1 MQVKAYTDILE
12 ESILNP
18 SKGNLKESLT
28 LPFESLKKF
37 AGTNIGKLG
46 IGFTSI
52 FAAYKAF
59 KAVDSKFGLTYNGA
73 YGNTSKSLKSVQD
86 TKSQVD
92 DLQSKVDGYK
102 ESLQQIATNNDIDVS
117 GLKSVD
123 AIIQKINSVG
133 GISLVDQAEVQK
145 VQVANTQLKGT
156 LKNKRNIL
164 SQEQKEAAAD
174 AEKNLKKKVSPN
186 VIQNEDGNY
195 EYIGAGTGVGVGT
208 NPRPQNV
215 IDATAQDLKG
225 YQKYSDKIEKLRE
238 KQSKAT
244 STSESKAIEKQIK
257 EAEKTAKDKIGS
269 SLDSRQ
275 EELSTMMKALSVNG
289 EGVEA
294 LSGHSKGFD
303 NLKSIVNAISNKDL
317 NSTEKALSS
326 LNSFFDGSTGK
337 NAIKEELQD
346 AVNSG
351 QDLQTALN
359 SIGLSLNDLGI
370 DKISQLK
377 DYLDK
382 ASESAKK
389 TNDYLDGTVDSVANA
404 FDNTENQDSEW
415 KKMSDYLSQAND
427 LYKKGKIGT
436 DDFQESTQYM
446 FYDKINP
453 DKKGTKFDADAYAE
467 KWSEANEKRKRYFD
481 SDNPMDS
488 ANNFINDLK
497 KHGLAKENDNGDIT
511 WTKVFDS
518 SAKAAKELNLSVSA
532 AETAMKNLSSYG
544 FEFSGMN
551 WNGEN
556 LTTYKESLSGIKEI
570 YDKLED
576 DGKGGYKEQLGT
588 KIEGWDKNVKKY
600 NKDMSDLTKEK
611 VVKIKFEYNLA
622 DLKLK
627 LQEAKTSAETSNTNE
642 SWGQYNAVQKQT
654 LKQTIQNAKNYTD
667 KNGKNIHAKK
677 AEKNA
682 NFQLAGNTAD
692 AIERATLLTNDENKK
707 TLLQQQSSS
716 IREQQQKF
724 IEDFIHSGENWES
737 YSKSHRDDLNNLNKY
752 SANAKKTSANTL
764 GVSEDKIQ
772 VKAPDKAKRNKKSSK
787 KNKKDTEEKTVKY
800 TTNTDEVD
808 KTDKKIKSDSKK
820 PVEKKVNCKVDSKE
834 LDKIDKDIN
843 SKDAKQKIV
852 ELVGKDNATP
862 IIEKWDSMD
871 APDKNTKLSG
881 KDQATAIVTLWNAMS
896 ADDKFSS
903 LSAEDKATA
912 LVSIWNGLTAEQK
925 TAIINGDSSA
935 ADKAISKVNA
945 QKIKDK
951 SFSIKA
957 KDNASGIIGSI
968 KSAISSLTGK
978 TVTVTTEHVNVVR
991 TKEYGTK
998 EYKSGGSQRFSSNG
1012 HKSHKKQFN
1021 GTFHPSVPAK
1031 AQGTLKSSSVG
1042 ISKSEKTL
1050 INEVGTEGVVR
1061 DGKLNIYNNGY
1072 PALVDLHRGDI
1083 VFNHEQLKSLEEKG
1097 YITNSHAKIVGGM
1110 SAFATGTVDDLSD
1123 VLDNDYLDDVTAYAH
1138 GSLNGTTA
1146 RAKTGKGGHRPGY
1159 HTSSTSTN
1167 NNKKTT
1173 KSTTPSTTKKTKS
1186 NSDKSK
1192 KKSTKKGKTALE
1204 KFQDYLERFF
1214 DWIEVRLKKLQTQT
1228 ERFEKKA
1235 ENSRTLRGRNSN
1247 YENAYKNTNKEI
1259 SVNKKAV
1266 IRYRKQANT
1275 VKKQAIKRKIVKPK
1289 QAKNLIKKIQNGTI
1303 NINSYGEK
1311 AQEFIK
1317 SYQEYWD
1324 KAEECRTNQLDL
1336 QQQLYELEQ
1345 KKLDSITD
1353 YYDTL
1358 GNLYKSQQEI
1368 YSSSNDLIKARGGS
1382 EDTNSTYYKNLL
1394 SQRSKQATQTS
1405 TLQQE
1410 KNAYAKELKT
1420 AKKRFGSNSNE
1431 AREAQIKY
1439 NEIVKELNDSKTSY
1453 EELNE
1458 QIREVTYNL
1467 KQIAIDKWTS
1477 AMDKLS
1483 SLASLISVKNI
1494 SNKERD
1500 SRLEQTYKNQM
1511 TTDNNIIVAN
1521 QDMINIKKQRLVE
1534 LKNTGDPNLTGEK
1547 AVQIRKEILEL
1558 ENDNYDRMQHREE
1571 KLNDIIELRFDK
1583 LKRENEIIDNNIS
1596 DMDHL
1601 IDLMGDAEIVADDG
1615 KITDTGNA
1623 QILLNSNKIQQAQ
1636 TAIANYQKGLDALGN
1651 SYTDTSMSEEE
1662 WTEKKREFIEAQ
1674 QKEASNIKESRNAIL
1689 QIYKNSLQKENELLQ
1704 KNIDKRKDAL
1714 QKKKDY
1720 YNYDKTLKE
1729 KNKNINILQN
1739 EIAALEGT
1747 SSAAG
1752 KARLEELK
1760 AQLKDA
1766 QDDYD
1771 ETVRDHEDELRSE
1784 GYDKVSEDASNVL
1797 DKTLTALDSNSKM
1810 QTDVVNKMLD
1820 GMVESYDEAY
1830 AKIRDIIASSG
1841 TSVDTFTKDI
1851 TNKTQNE
1858 LSNNIENVKNGI
1870 TTSTVD
1876 NINVNDIGRGE
1887 NADKADDILKKQELN
1902 DSTVNGASKIDLSE
1916 QQAEWNRQ
1924 QTIKAQQEAAK
1935 KQKAAQQAKK
1945 AEDEKNKKIE
1955 SLRAGLAKANE
1966 SYANAW
1972 DKTENHILNM
1982 KESSW
1987 WKNFADSKKKKV
1999 KAHESISTKHLKKG
2013 KGLDA
2018 AKTHN
2023 DLVKKEAQ
2031 AKKTAQDYI
2040 NQLSKYGVK
2049 ESLVNPSK
2057 IMGSIKA
2064 PAIKASIKGFAKGG
2078 IANELVPVNDITKII
2093 PALSNVITSNGD
2105 EGLITARLGEMILP
2119 EKPVKNLVPDFIS
2132 NVEKANTMMKNG
2144 GMGDIN
2150 IENNFIVQGSIDK
2163 DTFPGVK
2170 KMQEMSYDYIVKQ
2183 LTDQRQKSG
2192 YKTKL

>member
-1 MQVKAYTDILE
+1 MQVKSTFKWLFDIYMKGG
-12 ESILNP
+12 NP
-18 SKGNLKESLT
+18 LRAGIITLFNNLKSFFSSPLGLLGGSL
-28 LPFESLKKF
+28 
-37 AGTNIGKLG
+37 
-46 IGFTSI
+46 TSI
-52 FAAYKAF
+52 FAAYKTF

-117 GLKSVD
+117 GLESVD

-156 LKNKRNIL
+156 LKNKQNIL

-225 YQKYSDKIEKLRE
+225 YQEYSDKIEKLRK

-244 STSESKAIEKQIK
+244 SASESKAIEKQIK
-257 EAEKTAKDKIGS
+257 EAETAKDKIGS

-289 EGVEA
+289 EGAEG
-294 LSGHSKGFD
+294 LSKHRESFD

-317 NSTEKALSS
+317 NSTGKALSS

-337 NAIKEELQD
+337 NAIKDRLQD

-351 QDLQTALN
+351 NDLSQAL
-359 SIGLSLNDLGI
+359 SRMGLSLNDLGI
-370 DKISQLK
+370 DKIEQLQG
-377 DYLDK
+377 YLDK
-382 ASESAKK
+382 ASDSAKK
-389 TNDYLDGTVDSVANA
+389 TSNAIDSVDGTVTSVGKA
-404 FDNTENQDSEW
+404 FDSANKDEDW
-415 KKMSDYLSQAND
+415 KNMSKYLSEAND
-427 LYKKGKIGT
+427 LYDKGKIGT
-436 DDFQESTQYM
+436 DDFKESAQFLTWGTINSDSTK
-446 FYDKINP
+446 YDA
-453 DKKGTKFDADAYAE
+453 TAYAKAWKKAE
-467 KWSEANEKRKRYFD
+467 EKRKRYFD
-481 SDNPMDS
+481 SDNPNDS
-488 ANNFINDLK
+488 RDNFVSDLVDK
-497 KHGLAKENDNGDIT
+497 GLAKKGKNDDIT
-511 WTKVFDS
+511 WTKEFNN
-518 SAKAAKELNLSVSA
+518 SAVAAKKLGISVSA
-532 AETAMKNLSSYG
+532 VETLMRNLQSYG
-544 FEFSGMN
+544 AEFDNVTWSGD
-551 WNGEN
+551 N
-556 LTTYKESLSGIKEI
+556 LKSYKESLSGIKDI
-570 YDKLED
+570 YNNMDEGDDKD
-576 DGKGGYKEQLGT
+576 TLGT
-588 KIEGWDKNVKKY
+588 KIQGWDKNLKKY
-600 NKDMSDLTKEK
+600 NKDMSTLTKDQ
-611 VVKIKFEYNLA
+611 VVKIKFEYDLA
-622 DLKLK
+622 SIKQEIQK
-627 LQEAKTSAETSNTNE
+627 LQKIAEEGGDSQSWAEANAEQSIYRDKAEKAKGNKVTDKKVGSKSYQNTSNNITALKDQLSKASSEQEKVAIQQKINEGYQLQNKMNDAYVASGKSWTDFKESADFVDIAKELKAYNEKAKQEVADILGIDKDEVFKQHTKKDDEGETTAPNKNDKTTTKQQQDNMKKAGVDTPSKEGKKRTSVTNPFPDGE
-642 SWGQYNAVQKQT
+642 TKVTVSADT
-654 LKQTIQNAKNYTD
+654 SE
-667 KNGKNIHAKK
+667 AKK
-677 AEKNA
+677 AINDVEKD
-682 NFQLAGNTAD
+682 GDSKKITMKAD
-692 AIERATLLTNDENKK
+692 A
-707 TLLQQQSSS
+707 S
-716 IREQQQKF
+716 
-724 IEDFIHSGENWES
+724 
-737 YSKSHRDDLNNLNKY
+737 
-752 SANAKKTSANTL
+752 
-764 GVSEDKIQ
+764 
-772 VKAPDKAKRNKKSSK
+772 
-787 KNKKDTEEKTVKY
+787 
-800 TTNTDEVD
+800 TDEVKSEIESLETGNVVEFTANVND
-808 KTDKKIKSDSKK
+808 VESQVTAVKNEDGTVTYTANVDGTEQTVYPILQKDGTVTYTSNIDSIPVQAPPGYQTIVQNPDSSQIQNTSPVDQTVNRKPNNSNIKSTKSVDQTVKRIPDNSA
-820 PVEKKVNCKVDSKE
+820 VN
-834 LDKIDKDIN
+834 
-843 SKDAKQKIV
+843 
-852 ELVGKDNATP
+852 
-862 IIEKWDSMD
+862 
-871 APDKNTKLSG
+871 
-881 KDQATAIVTLWNAMS
+881 
-896 ADDKFSS
+896 
-903 LSAEDKATA
+903 
-912 LVSIWNGLTAEQK
+912 
-925 TAIINGDSSA
+925 
-935 ADKAISKVNA
+935 
-945 QKIKDK
+945 
-951 SFSIKA
+951 
-957 KDNASGIIGSI
+957 SI
-968 KSAISSLTGK
+968 KSITQKVIRIFTGGGGNQNGSTGGSKKSKDGTGGLNGTAHVSGTAHVNGNLQENRLPDEWKTNKANHGALTGELGQELVVYGNRWW
-978 TVTVTTEHVNVVR
+978 TV
-991 TKEYGTK
+991 GD
-998 EYKSGGSQRFSSNG
+998 NG
-1012 HKSHKKQFN
+1012 AEF
-1021 GTFHPSVPAK
+1021 T
-1031 AQGTLKSSSVG
+1031 
-1042 ISKSEKTL
+1042 
-1050 INEVGTEGVVR
+1050 
-1061 DGKLNIYNNGY
+1061 
-1072 PALVDLHRGDI
+1072 DI
-1083 VFNHEQLKSLEEKG
+1083 PKGAVIFNHKQTEQLFDKG
-1097 YITNSHAKIVGGM
+1097 YINSRGTGYYLGSSFNSNVDDLFNSEDDDAFLNG
-1110 SAFATGTVDDLSD
+1110 SAFANGIPIKLG
-1123 VLDNDYLDDVTAYAH
+1123 
-1138 GSLNGTTA
+1138 GS
-1146 RAKTGKGGHRPGY
+1146 
-1159 HTSSTSTN
+1159 SISTN
-1167 NNKKTT
+1167 KNKKTT

-1192 KKSTKKGKTALE
+1192 KKTTKKGKTALE

-1214 DWIEVRLKKLQTQT
+1214 DWIEVRLKRLQTQT

-1247 YENAYKNTNKEI
+1247 YENAYKNTNKEV
-1259 SVNKKAV
+1259 STNKKAV

-1275 VKKQAIKRKIVKPK
+1275 VKKQAVKRKIVKPK
-1289 QAKNLIKKIQNGTI
+1289 QAKNLIKKIKNGTI

-1353 YYDTL
+1353 YYDTV
-1358 GNLYKSQQEI
+1358 NDLYKSEQDI
-1368 YSSSNDLIKARGGS
+1368 YSSENEMIRAKGGS
-1382 EDTNSTYYKNLL
+1382 EDLNSAYHKNLI
-1394 SQRSKQATQTS
+1394 SQRSKQASQTS
-1405 TLQQE
+1405 ILQQE
-1410 KNAYAKELKT
+1410 ANAYAKELQT
-1420 AKKRFGSNSNE
+1420 ARKRFGANSEE
-1431 AREAQIKY
+1431 ALAAQTKY
-1439 NEIVKELNDSKTSY
+1439 NEIIKSLNESKTSY

-1547 AVQIRKEILEL
+1547 AVQIRKEILDL

-1583 LKRENEIIDNNIS
+1583 LKRENEILDNNIN

-1601 IDLMGDAEIVADDG
+1601 INLMGDAEIVADDG

-1662 WTEKKREFIEAQ
+1662 WTEKKRELIEAQ
-1674 QKEASNIKESRNAIL
+1674 QKEASTVKESRNAIL

-1747 SSAAG
+1747 SSATG

-1766 QDDYD
+1766 QDDYN

-1784 GYDKVSEDASNVL
+1784 GYDKVSEDASNAL

-1851 TNKTQNE
+1851 TNKTQTE
-1858 LSNNIENVKNGI
+1858 LSNNIENVKNGT

-1876 NINVNDIGRGE
+1876 DINVNNIGRGE
-1887 NADKADDILKKQELN
+1887 NADKADNILKKQELN

-1916 QQAEWNRQ
+1916 QQAEWHRQ

-1945 AEDEKNKKIE
+1945 AQDEKNKKIE
-1955 SLRAGLAKANE
+1955 SLRAGLVKANE

-1972 DKTENHILNM
+1972 GKTERHVQNM

-1987 WKNFADSKKKKV
+1987 WKNFADAKKKKV
-1999 KAHESISTKHLKKG
+1999 KAHESISTKSLKKG

-2023 DLVKKEAQ
+2023 NLVEKESQ
-2031 AKKTAQDYI
+2031 AKKTAQGYI
-2040 NQLSKYGVK
+2040 NQLSKYGVR
-2049 ESLVNPSK
+2049 ESLINPSK

-2064 PAIKASIKGFAKGG
+2064 SAIKASIKGFAKGG
-2078 IANELVPVNDITKII
+2078 IANELVPVNDITKVI
-2093 PALSNVITSNGD
+2093 PALSNVITANGD

-2132 NVEKANTMMKNG
+2132 NVEKANAMMKNG

-2150 IENNFIVQGSIDK
+2150 IENNLIVQGSIDK

>member
-164 SQEQKEAAAD
+164 SQEQKEAVAD

-257 EAEKTAKDKIGS
+257 EAETAKDKIGS

-1674 QKEASNIKESRNAIL
+1674 QKEASTIKESRNAIL

-2078 IANELVPVNDITKII
+2078 ITDELVPVNDITKVI

-2150 IENNFIVQGSIDK
+2150 IENNLIVQGSIDK

>member
-1 MQVKAYTDILE
+1 MQVKEYAELIKEVLYNPKTNKEYKDLF
-12 ESILNP
+12 SI
-18 SKGNLKESLT
+18 
-28 LPFESLKKF
+28 PFESLKKF
-37 AGTNIGKLG
+37 AGTKIGALG
-46 IGFTSI
+46 ISLTSI
-52 FAAYKAF
+52 FAAYKTF

-117 GLKSVD
+117 GLESVD

-145 VQVANTQLKGT
+145 IQVANTQLEGT
-156 LKNKRNIL
+156 LKNKQNIL
-164 SQEQKEAAAD
+164 SQEQKEAAVD
-174 AEKNLKKKVSPN
+174 AEKNLKKKVNPN
-186 VIQNEDGNY
+186 VKKSKDGTY
-195 EYIGAGTGVGVGT
+195 EYVGTNGVAAGTGAEH
-208 NPRPQNV
+208 QNV
-215 IDATAQDLKG
+215 IDATEQDLKG
-225 YQKYSDKIEKLRE
+225 YQEYSDKIAKLRE

-244 STSESKAIEKQIK
+244 SASESKAIEKQIK
-257 EAEKTAKDKIGS
+257 EAETAKDKIRS

-289 EGVEA
+289 EGVKA

-326 LNSFFDGSTGK
+326 LNTFFDGSTGK

-351 QDLQTALN
+351 QDLQTALS

-389 TNDYLDGTVDSVANA
+389 TNDYLDGTVDSVTNA

-488 ANNFINDLK
+488 ANNFISDLK
-497 KHGLAKENDNGDIT
+497 KHGLAKESDDGEIT
-511 WTKVFDS
+511 WTKAFDS

-532 AETAMKNLSSYG
+532 TETAMKNLSSYG

-654 LKQTIQNAKNYTD
+654 LKQTIQDAKNYTD

-707 TLLQQQSSS
+707 TLLQQQASS

-752 SANAKKTSANTL
+752 SANAKKTSVNTL

-772 VKAPDKAKRNKKSSK
+772 VEAPDEVKRNKKSSK

-843 SKDAKQKIV
+843 SKNAKQKIV

-862 IIEKWDSMD
+862 IIEKWDNMD

-881 KDQATAIVTLWNAMS
+881 KDQATAIVTLWNSMS

-978 TVTVTTEHVNVVR
+978 TVTLTTNHVSNY
-991 TKEYGTK
+991 TTNKSS
-998 EYKSGGSQRFSSNG
+998 SGGSGGS
-1012 HKSHKKQFN
+1012 HKSSKGSSKGFGGGGGGHFN
-1021 GTFHPSVPAK
+1021 GTFHPSIPAK

-1042 ISKSEKTL
+1042 IPKGEKTL

-1072 PALVDLHRGDI
+1072 PALVDLKKNDI
-1083 VFNHEQLKSLEEKG
+1083 VFNHKQMEELEKKG

-1110 SAFATGTVDDLSD
+1110 SAFASGTVDDLND
-1123 VLDNDYLDDVTAYAH
+1123 VFDNDYLDDITAYAH
-1138 GSLNGTTA
+1138 GSLNGITA

-1159 HTSSTSTN
+1159 YTSSTSTN

-1173 KSTTPSTTKKTKS
+1173 KSTASSKSKS
-1186 NSDKSK
+1186 NSGKSK
-1192 KKSTKKGKTALE
+1192 KKNTKKGKTALE
-1204 KFQDYLERFF
+1204 KFQKWFEKFF
-1214 DWIEVRLKKLQTQT
+1214 DWIEERLKKLQTQT

-1235 ENSRTLRGRNSN
+1235 ENSRTLSGRNSN

-1259 SVNKKAV
+1259 SANQKGEA
-1266 IRYRKQANT
+1266 RYKKQANT
-1275 VKKQAIKRKIVKPK
+1275 VKKQAIKKKIVKPK

-1303 NINSYGEK
+1303 NINAYGEK
-1311 AQEFIK
+1311 TQEFIK

-1324 KAEECRTNQLDL
+1324 KAEDCRTNQLDL

-1353 YYDTL
+1353 YYDTV
-1358 GNLYKSQQEI
+1358 NDLYKSEQDI
-1368 YSSSNDLIKARGGS
+1368 YSSENEMIRAKGGS
-1382 EDTNSTYYKNLL
+1382 EDLNSTYHKNLI
-1394 SQRSKQATQTS
+1394 SQRSKQASQTS
-1405 TLQQE
+1405 ILRQE
-1410 KNAYAKELKT
+1410 ANAYAKELQT
-1420 AKKRFGSNSNE
+1420 ARKRFGANSEE
-1431 AREAQIKY
+1431 ALAAQTKY
-1439 NEIVKELNDSKTSY
+1439 NEIVKSLNESKTSY

-1547 AVQIRKEILEL
+1547 AVQIRKEILDL

-1583 LKRENEIIDNNIS
+1583 LKRENEILDNNIS

-1662 WTEKKREFIEAQ
+1662 WIEKKRELIEAQ
-1674 QKEASNIKESRNAIL
+1674 QKEASTVKESRNAIL

-1766 QDDYD
+1766 QDDYN

-1784 GYDKVSEDASNVL
+1784 GYDKVSEDASNAL

-1830 AKIRDIIASSG
+1830 AKIRDIIATSG

-1851 TNKTQNE
+1851 TNKTQTE
-1858 LSNNIENVKNGI
+1858 LRNNIENVKNGT

-1876 NINVNDIGRGE
+1876 DINVNNIGRGE

-1945 AEDEKNKKIE
+1945 AQDEKNKKIE
-1955 SLRAGLAKANE
+1955 SLRAGLVKANE

-1972 DKTENHILNM
+1972 GKTERHVQNM

-1987 WKNFADSKKKKV
+1987 WKNFTDSKKKKV
-1999 KAHESISTKHLKKG
+1999 KAHESIGTKGLKKG

-2023 DLVKKEAQ
+2023 NLVEKEFQ

-2057 IMGSIKA
+2057 IMGG
-2064 PAIKASIKGFAKGG
+2064 IKGFAKGG
-2078 IANELVPVNDITKII
+2078 IANELVPVNDITKVI
-2093 PALSNVITSNGD
+2093 PTLSNVITSNGD

-2150 IENNFIVQGSIDK
+2150 IENNLIVQGSIDK

>member
-1 MQVKAYTDILE
+1 MQVKEYAKVLKDI
-12 ESILNP
+12 IFN
-18 SKGNLKESLT
+18 SKGNKDDVFTGGTALKAILGNKLT
-28 LPFESLKKF
+28 KF
-37 AGTNIGKLG
+37 ASSPLSLLG
-46 IGFTSI
+46 IGLTSI
-52 FAAYKAF
+52 FAAYKTF

-86 TKSQVD
+86 TKSEVD

-117 GLKSVD
+117 GLESVD

-145 VQVANTQLKGT
+145 IQVANTQLKGT
-156 LKNKRNIL
+156 LKNKQNIL

-174 AEKNLKKKVSPN
+174 AEKNLKKKIIPN
-186 VIQNEDGNY
+186 VRKNKDGTY
-195 EYIGAGTGVGVGT
+195 EYGGANGVGAGIAEK
-208 NPRPQNV
+208 PQNV

-225 YQKYSDKIEKLRE
+225 YQEYSDKIAKLRE

-257 EAEKTAKDKIGS
+257 EAETVKDKIGS

-326 LNSFFDGSTGK
+326 LNTFFDGSTGK
-337 NAIKEELQD
+337 NAIKKELQD

-351 QDLQTALN
+351 QDLQTALS

-389 TNDYLDGTVDSVANA
+389 TNDYLDGTVDSVTNA

-467 KWSEANEKRKRYFD
+467 KWSEANKKRKRYFD

-497 KHGLAKENDNGDIT
+497 KHGLAKESDDGEIT
-511 WTKVFDS
+511 WTKAFDS

-654 LKQTIQNAKNYTD
+654 LKQTIQDAKNYTD

-707 TLLQQQSSS
+707 TLLQQQASS

-772 VKAPDKAKRNKKSSK
+772 VEAPDEAKRNKKSSK

-951 SFSIKA
+951 SFSINA
-957 KDNASGIIGSI
+957 KDNASGTVRSI
-968 KSAISSLTGK
+968 KGEIDSIHGK

-991 TKEYGTK
+991 TKSYGTK
-998 EYKSGGSQRFSSNG
+998 AYKSGGSQRFSSNG
-1012 HKSHKKQFN
+1012 HKSHQFN

-1031 AQGTLKSSSVG
+1031 AQGTLNSSSVG
-1042 ISKSEKTL
+1042 IPKSEKTL
-1050 INEVGTEGVVR
+1050 INEVGAEGVVR

-1083 VFNHEQLKSLEEKG
+1083 VFNSEQLKSLEEKG

-1110 SAFATGTVDDLSD
+1110 SAFASGTVDDLSD
-1123 VLDNDYLDDVTAYAH
+1123 VFDDDYLDDVNAYAH

-1159 HTSSTSTN
+1159 YTSSTSTN

-1173 KSTTPSTTKKTKS
+1173 KSTTSSTTKKTKS

-1192 KKSTKKGKTALE
+1192 KKSKKKGKTALE
-1204 KFQDYLERFF
+1204 KFQEWFENFF
-1214 DWIEVRLKKLQTQT
+1214 DWIEERLKKLQTQT

-1235 ENSRTLRGRNSN
+1235 ENSRTLSGRNSN

-1259 SVNKKAV
+1259 FTNKKGEA
-1266 IRYRKQANT
+1266 RYRKQANT
-1275 VKKQAIKRKIVKPK
+1275 VKKQAIKKKIVKPK

-1311 AQEFIK
+1311 TQEFIK

-1324 KAEECRTNQLDL
+1324 KAEDCRTNQLDL

-1345 KKLDSITD
+1345 KKLDSITN
-1353 YYDTL
+1353 YYDTV
-1358 GNLYKSQQEI
+1358 NDLYKSEQDI
-1368 YSSSNDLIKARGGS
+1368 YSSENEMIRAKGGS
-1382 EDTNSTYYKNLL
+1382 EDLNSAYHKNLI
-1394 SQRSKQATQTS
+1394 SQRSKQASQTS
-1405 TLQQE
+1405 ILQQE
-1410 KNAYAKELKT
+1410 ANAYAKELQT
-1420 AKKRFGSNSNE
+1420 ARKRFGANSEE
-1431 AREAQIKY
+1431 ALAAQTKY
-1439 NEIVKELNDSKTSY
+1439 NEIIKSLNESKTAY

-1534 LKNTGDPNLTGEK
+1534 LKNTDDPNLTGEK
-1547 AVQIRKEILEL
+1547 AVQIRKEILDL

-1583 LKRENEIIDNNIS
+1583 LKRENEILDNNIS

-1662 WTEKKREFIEAQ
+1662 WIEKKRELIEAQ
-1674 QKEASNIKESRNAIL
+1674 QKEASTIKESRNAIL

-1766 QDDYD
+1766 QDDYN

-1784 GYDKVSEDASNVL
+1784 GYDKVSEDASNAL

-1830 AKIRDIIASSG
+1830 AKIRDIIASSD

-1851 TNKTQNE
+1851 TNKTQTE
-1858 LSNNIENVKNGI
+1858 LSNNIENVKNGT

-1876 NINVNDIGRGE
+1876 DINVNNIGRGE

-1945 AEDEKNKKIE
+1945 AQDEKNKKIE

-1966 SYANAW
+1966 SYANTW
-1972 DKTENHILNM
+1972 GKTENHILNM

-1999 KAHESISTKHLKKG
+1999 KAHESISTKNLRKG

-2023 DLVKKEAQ
+2023 DLVKKESQ
-2031 AKKTAQDYI
+2031 AKKTVQGYI

-2057 IMGSIKA
+2057 IMGG
-2064 PAIKASIKGFAKGG
+2064 IKGFAKGG

-2132 NVEKANTMMKNG
+2132 NVEKANAMMKNC

-2150 IENNFIVQGSIDK
+2150 IENNLIVQGSIDK

-2183 LTDQRQKSG
+2183 LTEQRQKSG

>member
-1 MQVKAYTDILE
+1 MQVKAYTDILK
-12 ESILNP
+12 ESISDSSN
-18 SKGNLKESLT
+18 GNLKESLT

-46 IGFTSI
+46 ISLTSI

-145 VQVANTQLKGT
+145 IQVANTQLEGT
-156 LKNKRNIL
+156 LKNKQNIL
-164 SQEQKEAAAD
+164 SQEQKEAAVD
-174 AEKNLKKKVSPN
+174 AEKNLKKKVNPN
-186 VIQNEDGNY
+186 VKKSKDGTY
-195 EYIGAGTGVGVGT
+195 EYVGTNGVAAGTGAEH
-208 NPRPQNV
+208 QNV
-215 IDATAQDLKG
+215 IDATEQDLKG
-225 YQKYSDKIEKLRE
+225 YQEYSDKIAKLRE

-244 STSESKAIEKQIK
+244 SASESKAIEKQIK
-257 EAEKTAKDKIGS
+257 EAETAKDKIRS

-289 EGVEA
+289 EGVKA

-326 LNSFFDGSTGK
+326 LNTFFDGSTGK

-351 QDLQTALN
+351 QDLQTALS

-389 TNDYLDGTVDSVANA
+389 TNDYLDGTVDSVTNA

-488 ANNFINDLK
+488 ANNFISDLK
-497 KHGLAKENDNGDIT
+497 KHGLAKESDDGEIT
-511 WTKVFDS
+511 WTKAFDS

-532 AETAMKNLSSYG
+532 TETAMKNLSSYG

-654 LKQTIQNAKNYTD
+654 LKQTIQDAKNYTD

-707 TLLQQQSSS
+707 TLLQQQASS

-752 SANAKKTSANTL
+752 SANAKKTSVNTL

-772 VKAPDKAKRNKKSSK
+772 VEAPDEVKRNKKSSK

-843 SKDAKQKIV
+843 SKNAKQKIV

-862 IIEKWDSMD
+862 IIEKWDNMD

-881 KDQATAIVTLWNAMS
+881 KDQATAIVTLWNSMS

-978 TVTVTTEHVNVVR
+978 TVTLTTNHVSNY
-991 TKEYGTK
+991 TTNKSS
-998 EYKSGGSQRFSSNG
+998 SGGSGGS
-1012 HKSHKKQFN
+1012 HKSSKGSSKGFGGGGGGHFN
-1021 GTFHPSVPAK
+1021 GTFHPSIPAK

-1042 ISKSEKTL
+1042 IPKGEKTL

-1072 PALVDLHRGDI
+1072 PALVDLKKNDI
-1083 VFNHEQLKSLEEKG
+1083 VFNHKQMEELEKKG

-1110 SAFATGTVDDLSD
+1110 SAFASGTVDDLND
-1123 VLDNDYLDDVTAYAH
+1123 VFDNDYLDDITAYAH
-1138 GSLNGTTA
+1138 GSLNGITA

-1159 HTSSTSTN
+1159 YTSSTSTN

-1173 KSTTPSTTKKTKS
+1173 KSTASSKSKS
-1186 NSDKSK
+1186 NSGKSK
-1192 KKSTKKGKTALE
+1192 KKNTKKGKTALE
-1204 KFQDYLERFF
+1204 KFQKWFEKFF
-1214 DWIEVRLKKLQTQT
+1214 DWIEERLKKLQTQT

-1235 ENSRTLRGRNSN
+1235 ENSRTLSGRNSN

-1259 SVNKKAV
+1259 SANQKGEA
-1266 IRYRKQANT
+1266 RYKKQANT
-1275 VKKQAIKRKIVKPK
+1275 VKKQAIKKKIVKPK

-1303 NINSYGEK
+1303 NINAYGEK
-1311 AQEFIK
+1311 TQEFIK

-1324 KAEECRTNQLDL
+1324 KAEDCRTNQLDL

-1353 YYDTL
+1353 YYDTV
-1358 GNLYKSQQEI
+1358 NDLYKSEQDI
-1368 YSSSNDLIKARGGS
+1368 YSSENEMIRAKGGS
-1382 EDTNSTYYKNLL
+1382 EDLNSTYHKNLI
-1394 SQRSKQATQTS
+1394 SQRSKQASQTS
-1405 TLQQE
+1405 ILRQE
-1410 KNAYAKELKT
+1410 ANAYAKELQT
-1420 AKKRFGSNSNE
+1420 ARKRFGANSEE
-1431 AREAQIKY
+1431 ALAAQTKY
-1439 NEIVKELNDSKTSY
+1439 NEIVKSLNESKTSY

-1547 AVQIRKEILEL
+1547 AVQIRKEILDL

-1583 LKRENEIIDNNIS
+1583 LKRENEILDNNIS

-1662 WTEKKREFIEAQ
+1662 WIEKKRELIEAQ
-1674 QKEASNIKESRNAIL
+1674 QKEASTVKESRNAIL

-1766 QDDYD
+1766 QDDYN

-1784 GYDKVSEDASNVL
+1784 GYDKVSEDASNAL

-1830 AKIRDIIASSG
+1830 AKIRDIIATSG

-1851 TNKTQNE
+1851 TNKTQTE
-1858 LSNNIENVKNGI
+1858 LRNNIENVKNGT

-1876 NINVNDIGRGE
+1876 DINVNNIGRGE

-1945 AEDEKNKKIE
+1945 AQDEKNKKIE
-1955 SLRAGLAKANE
+1955 SLRAGLVKANE

-1972 DKTENHILNM
+1972 GKTERHVQNM

-1987 WKNFADSKKKKV
+1987 WKNFTDSKKKKV
-1999 KAHESISTKHLKKG
+1999 KAHESIGTKGLKKG

-2023 DLVKKEAQ
+2023 NLVEKEFQ

-2057 IMGSIKA
+2057 IMGG
-2064 PAIKASIKGFAKGG
+2064 IKGFAKGG
-2078 IANELVPVNDITKII
+2078 IANELVPVNDITKVI
-2093 PALSNVITSNGD
+2093 PTLSNVITSNGD

-2150 IENNFIVQGSIDK
+2150 IENNLIVQGSIDK

>member
-1 MQVKAYTDILE
+1 MQVKEYKDLF
-12 ESILNP
+12 SI
-18 SKGNLKESLT
+18 
-28 LPFESLKKF
+28 PFESLKKF
-37 AGTNIGKLG
+37 AGTKIGALG
-46 IGFTSI
+46 ISLTSI
-52 FAAYKAF
+52 FAAYKTF

-117 GLKSVD
+117 GLESVD

-145 VQVANTQLKGT
+145 IQVANTQLEGT
-156 LKNKRNIL
+156 LKNKQNIL
-164 SQEQKEAAAD
+164 SQEQKEAAVD
-174 AEKNLKKKVSPN
+174 AEKNLKKKVNPN
-186 VIQNEDGNY
+186 VKKSKDGTY
-195 EYIGAGTGVGVGT
+195 EYVGTNGVAAGTGAEH
-208 NPRPQNV
+208 QNV
-215 IDATAQDLKG
+215 IDATEQDLKG
-225 YQKYSDKIEKLRE
+225 YQEYSDKIAKLRE

-244 STSESKAIEKQIK
+244 SASESKAIEKQIK
-257 EAEKTAKDKIGS
+257 EAETAKDKIRS

-289 EGVEA
+289 EGVKA

-326 LNSFFDGSTGK
+326 LNTFFDGSTGK

-351 QDLQTALN
+351 QDLQTALS

-389 TNDYLDGTVDSVANA
+389 TNDYLDGTVDSVTNA

-488 ANNFINDLK
+488 ANNFISDLK
-497 KHGLAKENDNGDIT
+497 KHGLAKESDDGEIT
-511 WTKVFDS
+511 WTKAFDS

-532 AETAMKNLSSYG
+532 TETAMKNLSSYG

-654 LKQTIQNAKNYTD
+654 LKQTIQDAKNYTD

-707 TLLQQQSSS
+707 TLLQQQASS

-752 SANAKKTSANTL
+752 SANAKKTSVNTL

-772 VKAPDKAKRNKKSSK
+772 VEAPDEVKRNKKSSK

-843 SKDAKQKIV
+843 SKNAKQKIV

-862 IIEKWDSMD
+862 IIEKWDNMD

-881 KDQATAIVTLWNAMS
+881 KDQATAIVTLWNSMS

-978 TVTVTTEHVNVVR
+978 TVTLTTNHVSNY
-991 TKEYGTK
+991 TTNKSS
-998 EYKSGGSQRFSSNG
+998 SGGSGGS
-1012 HKSHKKQFN
+1012 HKSSKGSSKGFGGGGGGHFN
-1021 GTFHPSVPAK
+1021 GTFHPSIPAK

-1042 ISKSEKTL
+1042 IPKGEKTL

-1072 PALVDLHRGDI
+1072 PALVDLKKNDI
-1083 VFNHEQLKSLEEKG
+1083 VFNHKQMEELEKKG

-1110 SAFATGTVDDLSD
+1110 SAFASGTVDDLND
-1123 VLDNDYLDDVTAYAH
+1123 VFDNDYLDDITAYAH
-1138 GSLNGTTA
+1138 GSLNGITA

-1159 HTSSTSTN
+1159 YTSSTSTN

-1173 KSTTPSTTKKTKS
+1173 KSTASSKSKS
-1186 NSDKSK
+1186 NSGKSK
-1192 KKSTKKGKTALE
+1192 KKNTKKGKTALE
-1204 KFQDYLERFF
+1204 KFQKWFEKFF
-1214 DWIEVRLKKLQTQT
+1214 DWIEERLKKLQTQT

-1235 ENSRTLRGRNSN
+1235 ENSRTLSGRNSN

-1259 SVNKKAV
+1259 SANQKGEA
-1266 IRYRKQANT
+1266 RYKKQANT
-1275 VKKQAIKRKIVKPK
+1275 VKKQAIKKKIVKPK

-1303 NINSYGEK
+1303 NINAYGEK
-1311 AQEFIK
+1311 TQEFIK

-1324 KAEECRTNQLDL
+1324 KAEDCRTNQLDL

-1353 YYDTL
+1353 YYDTV
-1358 GNLYKSQQEI
+1358 NDLYKSEQDI
-1368 YSSSNDLIKARGGS
+1368 YSSENEMIRAKGGS
-1382 EDTNSTYYKNLL
+1382 EDLNSTYHKNLI
-1394 SQRSKQATQTS
+1394 SQRSKQASQTS
-1405 TLQQE
+1405 ILRQE
-1410 KNAYAKELKT
+1410 ANAYAKELQT
-1420 AKKRFGSNSNE
+1420 ARKRFGANSEE
-1431 AREAQIKY
+1431 ALAAQTKY
-1439 NEIVKELNDSKTSY
+1439 NEIVKSLNESKTSY

-1547 AVQIRKEILEL
+1547 AVQIRKEILDL

-1583 LKRENEIIDNNIS
+1583 LKRENEILDNNIS

-1662 WTEKKREFIEAQ
+1662 WIEKKRELIEAQ
-1674 QKEASNIKESRNAIL
+1674 QKEASTVKESRNAIL

-1766 QDDYD
+1766 QDDYN

-1784 GYDKVSEDASNVL
+1784 GYDKVSEDASNAL

-1830 AKIRDIIASSG
+1830 AKIRDIIATSG

-1851 TNKTQNE
+1851 TNKTQTE
-1858 LSNNIENVKNGI
+1858 LRNNIENVKNGT

-1876 NINVNDIGRGE
+1876 DINVNNIGRGE

-1945 AEDEKNKKIE
+1945 AQDEKNKKIE
-1955 SLRAGLAKANE
+1955 SLRAGLVKANE

-1972 DKTENHILNM
+1972 GKTERHVQNM

-1987 WKNFADSKKKKV
+1987 WKNFTDSKKKKV
-1999 KAHESISTKHLKKG
+1999 KAHESIGTKGLKKG

-2023 DLVKKEAQ
+2023 NLVEKEFQ

-2057 IMGSIKA
+2057 IMGG
-2064 PAIKASIKGFAKGG
+2064 IKGFAKGG
-2078 IANELVPVNDITKII
+2078 IANELVPVNDITKVI
-2093 PALSNVITSNGD
+2093 PTLSNVITSNGD

-2150 IENNFIVQGSIDK
+2150 IENNLIVQGSIDK

>member
-1 MQVKAYTDILE
+1 MQVKETATYLK
-12 ESILNP
+12 SIYDQGYDALGVAKYKALG
-18 SKGNLKESLT
+18 S
-28 LPFESLKKF
+28 FKKF

-46 IGFTSI
+46 ISLTSI

-92 DLQSKVDGYK
+92 DLQSKVAGYK

-117 GLKSVD
+117 GLESVD
-123 AIIQKINSVG
+123 AIIQKINNVG

-145 VQVANTQLKGT
+145 VQVANNQLKGT
-156 LKNKRNIL
+156 LKNKQNIL

-174 AEKNLKKKVSPN
+174 AEKNLKKKINPN
-186 VIQNEDGNY
+186 VKKSKDGTY
-195 EYIGAGTGVGVGT
+195 EYVGTNGVAAGTGAEH
-208 NPRPQNV
+208 QNV

-225 YQKYSDKIEKLRE
+225 YQEYSDKIAKLRE
-238 KQSKAT
+238 KQSKVT
-244 STSESKAIEKQIK
+244 SASESKAIEKQIK
-257 EAEKTAKDKIGS
+257 EAETAKDKIGS

-275 EELSTMMKALSVNG
+275 EELSIMMKALSVNG

-351 QDLQTALN
+351 QDLQTALS

-389 TNDYLDGTVDSVANA
+389 TNDYLDGTVDSVTNA

-453 DKKGTKFDADAYAE
+453 DKKGTKFDADAYAK

-488 ANNFINDLK
+488 VNNFIDDLK
-497 KHGLAKENDNGDIT
+497 EHGLAKENDNGDIT
-511 WTKVFDS
+511 WTKAFDS
-518 SAKAAKELNLSVSA
+518 SAKAAKELDLSVSA

-622 DLKLK
+622 ELKLK

-654 LKQTIQNAKNYTD
+654 LKQTIQDAKNYTD
-667 KNGKNIHAKK
+667 KNGKNIHTKK

-707 TLLQQQSSS
+707 TLLQQQASS

-724 IEDFIHSGENWES
+724 IEDFIHSGENWEN

-772 VKAPDKAKRNKKSSK
+772 VEAPDEAKRNKKSSK
-787 KNKKDTEEKTVKY
+787 KNKKETEEKTVKY

-957 KDNASGIIGSI
+957 KDNASGTVRSI
-968 KSAISSLTGK
+968 KGEIDSVHGK

-991 TKEYGTK
+991 TKSYGTK
-998 EYKSGGSQRFSSNG
+998 AYKSGGSQRFSSNG
-1012 HKSHKKQFN
+1012 HKSHQFN

-1042 ISKSEKTL
+1042 IPKSEKTL

-1072 PALVDLHRGDI
+1072 PALVDLKKNDI
-1083 VFNHEQLKSLEEKG
+1083 VFNHKQMEELEKKG

-1110 SAFATGTVDDLSD
+1110 SAFASGTVDDLND
-1123 VLDNDYLDDVTAYAH
+1123 VFDNDYLDDVTAYAH

-1159 HTSSTSTN
+1159 YTSSTSTN

-1173 KSTTPSTTKKTKS
+1173 KSTASSKSKS
-1186 NSDKSK
+1186 NSGKSK
-1192 KKSTKKGKTALE
+1192 KKNTKKGKTALE
-1204 KFQDYLERFF
+1204 KFQKWFEKFF
-1214 DWIEVRLKKLQTQT
+1214 DWIEERLKKLQTQT

-1235 ENSRTLRGRNSN
+1235 ENSRTLSGRNSN

-1259 SVNKKAV
+1259 SANQKGEA
-1266 IRYRKQANT
+1266 RYRKQANT
-1275 VKKQAIKRKIVKPK
+1275 VKKQAIKKKIVKPK

-1303 NINSYGEK
+1303 NINAYGEK
-1311 AQEFIK
+1311 TQEFIK

-1324 KAEECRTNQLDL
+1324 KAEDCRTNQLDL

-1353 YYDTL
+1353 YYDTV
-1358 GNLYKSQQEI
+1358 NDLYKSEQDI
-1368 YSSSNDLIKARGGS
+1368 YSSENEMIRAKGGS
-1382 EDTNSTYYKNLL
+1382 EDLNSTYHKNLI
-1394 SQRSKQATQTS
+1394 SQRSKQASQTS
-1405 TLQQE
+1405 ILRQE
-1410 KNAYAKELKT
+1410 ANAYAKELQT
-1420 AKKRFGSNSNE
+1420 ARKRFGANSEE
-1431 AREAQIKY
+1431 ALAAQTKY
-1439 NEIVKELNDSKTSY
+1439 NEIVKSLNESKTSY

-1547 AVQIRKEILEL
+1547 AVQIRKEILDL
-1558 ENDNYDRMQHREE
+1558 ENDNYDRMQHREK

-1583 LKRENEIIDNNIS
+1583 LKRENEILDNNIS

-1636 TAIANYQKGLDALGN
+1636 TAIANYQKGLDALGS

-1662 WTEKKREFIEAQ
+1662 WTEKKRELIEAQ
-1674 QKEASNIKESRNAIL
+1674 QKEASTVKESRNAIL

-1704 KNIDKRKDAL
+1704 KNIEKRKDAL

-1851 TNKTQNE
+1851 TNKTQTE

-1876 NINVNDIGRGE
+1876 DINVNNIGRGE
-1887 NADKADDILKKQELN
+1887 NADKADDILKKQEFN

-1945 AEDEKNKKIE
+1945 AQDEKNKKIE
-1955 SLRAGLAKANE
+1955 SLRAGLVKANE

-1972 DKTENHILNM
+1972 GKTERHVQNM

-1987 WKNFADSKKKKV
+1987 WKNFTDSKKKKV
-1999 KAHESISTKHLKKG
+1999 KAHESIGTKGLKKG

-2023 DLVKKEAQ
+2023 NLVEKEFQ

-2057 IMGSIKA
+2057 IMGG
-2064 PAIKASIKGFAKGG
+2064 IKGFAKGG
-2078 IANELVPVNDITKII
+2078 IANELVPVNDITKVI
-2093 PALSNVITSNGD
+2093 PTLSNVITSNGD

-2132 NVEKANTMMKNG
+2132 NVEKANAMMKNG

-2150 IENNFIVQGSIDK
+2150 IENNLIVQGSIDK